1 MSENNP
7 FYHRGPIRR
16 PEHFHNRQREVQRA
30 LRLLRQGQC
39 ISVVGPRKIGKTSL
53 LFHLAHFEVLQKHGL
68 SPSQYLCVYFDC
80 EGLRDLTRSE
90 LYRHILDEIGEK
102 LGADGLEMALELEDE
117 RRIHRGFV
125 RAIKRVRKERQLVL
139 MFDEF
144 EEMCTNPHLGTD
156 FFSSLRALAIE
167 QEIAF
172 VTASK
177 VPLTQIP
184 SAEPDSLLISH
195 FFNIFSLFS
204 LPLFTATESRR
215 FIEDSLRDTGL
226 VFAPDT
232 LDWVLRAGGRHP
244 FFLQIAGDC
253 AYEQRTVKGAALGPA
268 DYEAM
273 ERGVAR
279 EAVGHFKYYWKDLN
293 SQEQYVLAAL
303 SWLRGKSGYA
313 QTLASLRD
321 KCLVVGDCPGC
332 TYFTPLFGKFVARQP
347 VQGLLRA
354 GSLAVDQE
362 RREAL
367 LHESPLELTDLT
379 YDLLVYLVERKGQT
393 VSREELDRA
402 VWRPADAA
410 GGEER
415 VKAGIKTLRRALGD
429 DSWRIVSRR
438 GQGYVFQDSP

>member
-16 PEHFHNRQREVQRA
+16 PGHFHNRQREVQRA

-53 LFHLAHFEVLQKHGL
+53 LFHLAHFEVLQRYGL

-90 LYRHILDEIGEK
+90 IYRYILDEIDEK
-102 LGADGLEMALELEDE
+102 LGAGGLEMALELKDE
-117 RRIHRGFV
+117 RRIHWGFV
-125 RAIKRVRKERQLVL
+125 RTIKRVRKERQLIL
-139 MFDEF
+139 MFDGF
-144 EEMCTNPHLGTD
+144 ERMCTNSHLGTD

-172 VTASK
+172 VTASE

-184 SAEPDSLLISH
+184 SAEPDSLLTSH
-195 FFNIFSLFS
+195 FFNIFSPFS
-204 LPLFTATESRR
+204 LSLFTATESQRL
-215 FIEDSLRDTGL
+215 IEDSLHNAGL

-244 FFLQIAGDC
+244 FFLQIAGDR
-253 AYEQRTVKGAALGPA
+253 AYEQRTIKGAALGPA

-273 ERGVAR
+273 EQGMAR
-279 EAVGHFKYYWKDLN
+279 EAVGHFKYYWEDLN

-313 QTLASLRD
+313 QILASLRD
-321 KCLVVGDCPGC
+321 KCLIVGDCPGC
-332 TYFTPLFGKFVARQP
+332 TYFTPLFGKFVVRQP

-354 GSLAVDQE
+354 GSLVVDQN

-367 LHESPLELTDLT
+367 LHESPLELTDLM
-379 YDLLVYLVERKGQT
+379 YDLLAYLMERKGQT
-393 VSREELDRA
+393 VSREELDRE
-402 VWRPADAA
+402 VWWPADATE
-410 GGEER
+410 GEER
-415 VKAGIKTLRRALGD
+415 VKAGIKALRRALSD
-429 DSWRIVSRR
+429 DSWRIVARR
-438 GQGYVFQDSP
+438 GQGYELQDLP